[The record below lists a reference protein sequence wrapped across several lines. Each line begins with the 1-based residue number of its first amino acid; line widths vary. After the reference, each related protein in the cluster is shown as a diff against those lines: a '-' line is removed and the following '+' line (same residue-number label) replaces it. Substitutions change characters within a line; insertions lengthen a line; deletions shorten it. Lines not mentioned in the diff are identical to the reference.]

1 MRTALRCASML
12 LVGSFAAA
20 CAQGSN
26 VALTS
31 ARVAPSVSSHA
42 TPANE
47 ADLRRR
53 LATERTLSGD
63 ILAVIA
69 VERVTGQP
77 LDLVAGQSPVDR
89 IAGWRSRGS

>member
-1 MRTALRCASML
+1 MRTALRSASML
-12 LVGSFAAA
+12 LAGGFAAA
-20 CAQGSN
+20 CAQGSD

-31 ARVAPSVSSHA
+31 ARVAPSASSHG

-77 LDLVAGQSPVDR
+77 LGLVAGQSPIDR
-89 IAGWRSRGS
+89 IAGWQRRGS